1 MDKEKLELLKKYG
14 YNSKEDFIKEVKES
28 NNKTFKSIL
37 DYMVNESS
45 FDVFYNMFFTYI
57 YSRNKE
63 DRKDTYYLKNKDK
76 IIAEYKT
83 DTKEEVEEEFRI
95 LANLL
100 SGARGYELTEDENK
114 TYILD
119 IKNN

>member
-1 MDKEKLELLKKYG
+1 MDKEKLELIKKYG
-14 YNSKEDFIKEVKES
+14 YKNKEDFIKEIKES
-28 NNKTFKSIL
+28 NNKTFKAIL
-37 DYMVNESS
+37 DYMINDSS

-63 DRKDTYYLKNKDK
+63 GRKNTYYLKNEDK
-76 IIAEYKT
+76 IIAEYKS
-83 DTKEEVEEEFRI
+83 DTKEEAEEEFRM

-100 SGARGYELTEDENK
+100 SRAKDYELKEDEEK
-114 TYILD
+114 IYILD